1 MTIEG
6 FKPAQKHDGFKQG
19 QKLDPRQINAEE
31 KLAEMQEKMS
41 SGKGTF
47 HKIDISASKARRD
60 AFYSDYYAK
69 NPEAASKSGV
79 YPNPNTQPKEAV
91 EAQVTTDT
99 IPSVQEAKVRQ
110 SGASKPDWVNFAEYQ
125 AKTITDSFA
134 AHAKAEGFDFF
145 DYDEFYARE
154 LETWMTKGESI
165 YNNIAKNQPGGTE
178 AIKSIWQAAG
188 YGLNDRA
195 NPTESWDELVAS
207 GKAPKATTTTV
218 AASEEAT
225 AIDEEWAVK
234 MARQVTEAITKHA
247 TIDVKFDDIFNDL
260 LALYQDVQKNG
271 WTKMTAKAKEIDPLT
286 EINVDE
292 IIGTDKANTVVKE

>member
-1 MTIEG
+1 MKVEYYQPTQ
-6 FKPAQKHDGFKQG
+6 PG
-19 QKLDPRQINAEE
+19 QKVERQQVNSEE
-31 KLAEMQEKMS
+31 KVKEMQEKMD

-47 HKIDISASKARRD
+47 HAIPFSTARRD
-60 AFYSDYYAK
+60 AYYADYYAK
-69 NPEAASKSGV
+69 HPEAASKSGV
-79 YPNPNTQPKEAV
+79 YPNPNTQPKMAE
-91 EAQVTTDT
+91 EPQITTAD
-99 IPSVQEAKVRQ
+99 IPNAQEAKVRQ

-178 AIKSIWQAAG
+178 AIKKIWQAAG

-195 NPTESWDELVAS
+195 NPTESWDELVAA
-207 GKAPKATTTTV
+207 GKAPKAQATETT
-218 AASEEAT
+218 AAPSEKVS
-225 AIDEEWAVK
+225 ISDEGWAAH
-234 MARQVTEAITKHA
+234 MAQQAVDAFTKYA
-247 TIDVKFDDIFNDL
+247 TIDMNKEDMFNQL

-271 WTKMTAKAKEIDPLT
+271 WANMTAKQGEIEPLT
-286 EINVDE
+286 EINVEE
-292 IIGTDKANTVVKE
+292 IIGMDEANPITEA